1 MKAGKFGRSKKEI
14 AGQSR
19 FKNMLVSLKSP
30 IIVFVIVMFLG
41 IGFRV
46 YKMHCT
52 GIVADEAWTY
62 RDFCKDL
69 PTAVTNYSNVNN
81 HVLNSI
87 LIVLTRNVL
96 GNYEHFIRIPALL
109 FGVLFCIAV
118 TSIIHKTITSSVLKI
133 VVLLFVLTNWFI
145 VDLTYLARGY
155 ATALGATFAGIAVLI
170 NLSSRPAED
179 VKVNR
184 LVVILLIAMNF
195 FAFGSML
202 SSLSLLLSINI
213 AYFIMI
219 IFSSFKQGM
228 KALIHAIIR
237 VTVIVLGSAVSVCLL
252 YHRVYLHIIAK
263 SKSKTFVVE
272 PFGEYLKKV
281 LWEPLI
287 YFDRFWMK
295 YNKLAYNVS
304 LVLLVVCAVICL
316 LAFFFRPKT
325 GKGRSVSLISPAV
338 VIVLVTL
345 GVLLFMFI
353 QTVVFGMSLGLPRN
367 GVFLLPLVLISSGIL
382 MDRASN
388 ALGRI
393 KILAFLFRSACIA
406 LLAILC
412 FLNLPSLRA
421 VNVRPYDW
429 GKQSSVG
436 PLVRML
442 RQIDPDKDWKIKLTS
457 PYLAALEKP
466 LKYYAKF
473 GYKVERV
480 TKDYDVL
487 VVPEHPFD
495 KRFVYFENE
504 FFRDHH
510 CSVVVNPASFKEKS
524 VFYQMHY

>member
-1 MKAGKFGRSKKEI
+1 MFDQSKKEI
-14 AGQSR
+14 IRQSR
-19 FKNMLVSLKSP
+19 LKNINLLLKSP
-30 IIVFVIVMFLG
+30 ITLLVIAMFLG

-52 GIVADEAWTY
+52 GIIADEAWTY
-62 RDFCKDL
+62 RDFCTDVR
-69 PTAVTNYSNVNN
+69 TAVTKFSSTNN

-87 LIVLTRNVL
+87 LIVLTRKVL

-133 VVLLFVLTNWFI
+133 VVLLFVLMNWFI

-155 ATALGATFAGIAVLI
+155 AIALGATFAGIAVLI
-170 NLSSRPAED
+170 NLSSRTAENA
-179 VKVNR
+179 KVNR
-184 LVVILLIAMNF
+184 LVVILFIAMNF
-195 FAFGSML
+195 FALGSML
-202 SSLSLLLSINI
+202 SSLSIVLSINI
-213 AYFIMI
+213 AYLVLI
-219 IFSSFKQGM
+219 ILGSVKMGK
-228 KALIHAIIR
+228 KALIHGIIR
-237 VTVIVLGSAVSVCLL
+237 VVLIISGSTASLYLL
-252 YHRVYLHIIAK
+252 YYRVYSRILAH
-263 SKSKTFVVE
+263 SKSKRFVVE
-272 PFGEYLKKV
+272 PFGGYLKKV

-325 GKGRSVSLISPAV
+325 GKGRFVSLTSPAV

-382 MDRASN
+382 MDRAAN
-388 ALGRI
+388 FLGRI
-393 KILAFLFRSACIA
+393 KILAFPVRSACIA

-412 FLNLPSLRA
+412 FLNLPSPRA

-429 GKQSSVG
+429 GKQSLVG

-442 RQIDPDKDWKIKLTS
+442 RQIDPDKEWKIKLTS

-487 VVPEHPFD
+487 VLPEHPFD
-495 KRFVYFENE
+495 KRVVYFENE
-504 FFRDHH
+504 FFQDHH
-510 CSVVVNPASFKEKS
+510 CSVVVNPASFKEKT